1 MISDT
6 PYLIQLDSTSPL
18 LELLKNTTTSPRLLQ
33 SVKLLSQSQLS
44 KHKTK
49 TPSKLWSRCGCIVS
63 KTPLPNNN
71 TPTYRFFSKLASNAA
86 ASPLPVIK
94 CRRLNGE
101 DFCVPT
107 ETSRKQAMEQEG
119 LASGKCECTHACG
132 NKFTLALAPTEQFAQ
147 NQLHGFGYRLFPGV
161 VV

>member
-44 KHKTK
+44 KYKTK
-49 TPSKLWSRCGCIVS
+49 TPSKLMSRCGCIVS
-63 KTPLPNNN
+63 ETPLRNNN
-71 TPTYRFFSKLASNAA
+71 TPSYRFFSKLAV
-86 ASPLPVIK
+86 PVIK
-94 CRRLNGE
+94 CLRLNGE

-147 NQLHGFGYRLFPGV
+147 NKLHGFGYRLFHGV

>member
-44 KHKTK
+44 KH
-49 TPSKLWSRCGCIVS
+49 
-63 KTPLPNNN
+63 NN